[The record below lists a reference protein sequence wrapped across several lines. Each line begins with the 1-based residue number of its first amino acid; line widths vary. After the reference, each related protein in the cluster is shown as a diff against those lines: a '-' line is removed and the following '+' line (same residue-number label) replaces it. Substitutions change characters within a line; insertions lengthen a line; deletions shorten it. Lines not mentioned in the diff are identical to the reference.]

1 MRELNRY
8 ATMRELESYATMR
21 QLDRNATTRNISDN
35 LTVAVI
41 DMLETFHI
49 WESNRTTTTIS
60 LINTIVTGAVAL
72 AGLAF
77 MVGWYASEN
86 NLLHAIHHA
95 GLGGAHST
103 SVHLE
108 DPMALPRKGPPETVS
123 YCLRWLAMSFAY
135 LLALPLR
142 RIAYILI
149 KLWSEAVWTTYA
161 IGRRVSASLSVL
173 AYALTKLWSGAVWT
187 TYAIGRRVSA
197 SLSVLAYALAKLWSG
212 AVWTTYATGRRIS
225 TSLSVLAYALT
236 KLWSGTVWTTYA
248 VGRHVSTS
256 LSVLAC
262 ALTKLWSGV
271 MWSIFA
277 IAGTILT
284 ILSSLVRLFLY
295 LSGLFFTGIA
305 HVLTKIWSGM
315 MWPIYSIGRRF
326 STPQKDFCP
335 SVTVPPSV
343 QQLSLSGMAG
353 CTASPVVIE
362 KSSLYFL
369 IFWWLRASLG
379 LVGTCFTL
387 LMVVAVVGR
396 TLEMKGRP
404 LPPVPLRLVLLSFL
418 GFAAMVSLVLQLG
431 FATPT
436 VVGVLLIPLTI
447 VGGHFMLCGVHWE

>member
-173 AYALTKLWSGAVWT
+173 AYAL
-187 TYAIGRRVSA
+187 
-197 SLSVLAYALAKLWSG
+197 AKLWSG

-295 LSGLFFTGIA
+295 LSGLFFKGIA